1 MGRIPTLPVY
11 HRPARLT
18 SDRVAGATVARPVSD
33 RIRPP
38 PHRALVVLSPDEYCQ
53 KKAAASGSSFYYSFL
68 FLPEERR
75 RAITALY
82 AFCREVDDVVDEVSE
97 PEAARMKLAWW
108 RAELERLYTGT
119 PEHPVARALAPA
131 VEQYQLPREHFEALI
146 AGMEMDLDHRGFA
159 SFEELAAYCY
169 HAASVVGLLSA
180 EIFGYEHARTREYAH
195 DLGLAFQLTNIV
207 RDVREDAMRGRI
219 YIPAEDLDAHGVR
232 PGELAQPS
240 TPEHVRA
247 LLQGQVER
255 ARGYY
260 ERALGKL
267 PDEDRHAQRSGL
279 IMAQIYMTLL
289 DEIARDGYRV
299 LEHRVA
305 LTPVRKLWIAWRT
318 ARAEKRHQRRLARA
332 S

>member
-1 MGRIPTLPVY
+1 MAV
-11 HRPARLT
+11 HC
-18 SDRVAGATVARPVSD
+18 D
-33 RIRPP
+33 
-38 PHRALVVLSPDEYCQ
+38 LSPDQYCQ
-53 KKAAASGSSFYYSFL
+53 QKAAASGSSFYYSFM

-82 AFCREVDDVVDEVSE
+82 AFCREVDDAVDEVSE
-97 PEAARMKLAWW
+97 PDAARMKLNWW
-108 RAELERLYTGT
+108 RAELERLYSGS
-119 PEHPVARALAPA
+119 PDHPVARALAPA
-131 VEQYQLPREHFEALI
+131 VERHELPREHFEALI

-159 SFEELAAYCY
+159 TFDELAAYCY

-180 EIFGYEHARTREYAH
+180 EIFGYEHAETRAYAH
-195 DLGLAFQLTNIV
+195 DLGLAFQLTNII

-219 YIPAEDLDAHGVR
+219 YIPAEDLEAHGVQ

-247 LLQGQVER
+247 LLKVQTER

-260 ERALGKL
+260 ERALAQL
-267 PDEDRHAQRSGL
+267 PDRDRHAQRSGL

-318 ARAEKRHQRRLARA
+318 ARAEERHRRRLARA
-332 S
+332 H